1 MAASHGNSWGIPNN
15 SFRRDP
21 TLQKN
26 PTIID
31 VVALALIDPASRVL
45 MQRRRVERAHGG
57 LWEFPGGKVEAGETD
72 LSALQ
77 REIEEELGL
86 GLDQANLHYL
96 AEASSDAAGIVIRL
110 YTCRTWHG
118 EPAALDAD
126 ALLWCEPAELSAL
139 SMPPLDVPLA
149 AAVKEMLGKAK

>member
-1 MAASHGNSWGIPNN
+1 M
-15 SFRRDP
+15 
-21 TLQKN
+21 QKN
-26 PTIID
+26 PTMIE
-31 VVALALIDPASRVL
+31 VVALALIDPAGRVL
-45 MQRRRVERAHGG
+45 MQRRRLERAHGG

-86 GLDQANLHYL
+86 TLDQARLRYL
-96 AEASSDAAGIVIRL
+96 AAASSDTAGIVIRL
-110 YTCRTWHG
+110 YTCCTWQG

-139 SMPPLDVPLA
+139 AMPPLDVPLA
-149 AAVKEMLGKAK
+149 AAVKEMLER

>member
-1 MAASHGNSWGIPNN
+1 M
-15 SFRRDP
+15 
-21 TLQKN
+21 QKN
-26 PTIID
+26 PTMIE

-45 MQRRRVERAHGG
+45 MQRRRLERAHGG
-57 LWEFPGGKVEAGETD
+57 RWEFPGGKIEAGETD

-86 GLDQANLHYL
+86 RLDQATLRYL
-96 AEASSDAAGIVIRL
+96 AEASSDTAGIVIRL

-126 ALLWCEPAELSAL
+126 ALLWCDAAELSAL
-139 SMPPLDVPLA
+139 PMPPLDVPLA
-149 AAVKEMLGKAK
+149 AALKAMLGKTN